1 MSDFDYIW
9 VDSDRKL
16 QTARKES
23 RVTRLIGI
31 DTEYDSFR
39 YFREKLCLLQIKTE
53 NRTFLF
59 DPLNDLDI
67 SFLGEAF
74 SDPDIPKIVHAGDN
88 DIRLLKRDYG
98 FKFRNVFDTQ
108 RAAMLLGCKYLA
120 LTAVI
125 QQILGIEVRKT
136 KHIQRSQWETRP
148 LSAEQMEYAVQD
160 IDYLFPL
167 YEKLRAELAANGLH
181 ETAEEAFREIAAVE
195 WSEKRCDPYGY
206 ARMEGFS
213 DMKKHQKA
221 RLKSLYEWRFKKAKA
236 TNIAVFMVLSD
247 QNLIDLSRSSL
258 YTRDDLRKKGHLSE
272 GRVERFGAEILRI
285 IAKSGTE
292 DGQESRTAQGRPRH

>member
-67 SFLGEAF
+67 SFLGEVF

-167 YEKLRAELAANGLH
+167 YEKLRAELAANGLD

-195 WSEKRCDPYGY
+195 WSEKSATPTG
-206 ARMEGFS
+206 MPG
-213 DMKKHQKA
+213 
-221 RLKSLYEWRFKKAKA
+221 WRDSA
-236 TNIAVFMVLSD
+236 I
-247 QNLIDLSRSSL
+247 
-258 YTRDDLRKKGHLSE
+258 
-272 GRVERFGAEILRI
+272 
-285 IAKSGTE
+285 
-292 DGQESRTAQGRPRH
+292 